1 MFEAQPEL
9 HFLYAQIA
17 AYNPDRTREEML
29 AIIRAAGARTAE
41 DAASLEVPVLF
52 IAGEEDIV
60 NSGLEETMIVA
71 YHAIRDALKSKPQLG
86 DLRAAAFYTAIN
98 KIALSYTELGV
109 FP

>member
-1 MFEAQPEL
+1 MFEEQPEL

-60 NSGLEETMIVA
+60 VPPRVLELAMR
-71 YHAIRDALKSKPQLG
+71 HFRDARMEIVP
-86 DLRAAAFYTAIN
+86 RAGHSVYFERADEFNAIVERFL
-98 KIALSYTELGV
+98 IG
-109 FP
+109 